1 MILRSLTGT
10 IAAALLCVVGTSTI
24 AQDADQDGIWQVE
37 EFTCR
42 ELLMRGGDERDFI
55 LVYMHG
61 LMSGK
66 MNEMAFDTPALTAA
80 TDAVL
85 ESCIGTPDQ
94 PLLAAFEAARG

>member
-1 MILRSLTGT
+1 MKIRFVAGT
-10 IAAALLCVVGTSTI
+10 IAAALLCMVGTSTI

-37 EFTCR
+37 AFTCR

-66 MNEMAFDTPALTAA
+66 MNEMTFDTPALTAA

-85 ESCIGTPDQ
+85 EACIATPDQ
-94 PLLAAFEAARG
+94 PLLVAFEAARG